1 MTVAVNPTAQVTLKP
16 KITNVQSAQKEMF
29 DFVKNP
35 PQDPVQ
41 AVKKFGDMLGVGAV
55 VSAGITAAFPFAAP
69 ILPVLSGI
77 FDLFSSGPSIG
88 EMTLDAINGISTQLS
103 EGLKN
108 LQEATE
114 NVVKEQT
121 QRTIDLV
128 LQGADTIA
136 REQSAIDVID
146 SINLQGVLEETYQK
160 KNELYVDF
168 LQKMQDYRH
177 DTLQTLAASI
187 DAEQARISAKYQQ
200 LLTQVYGM
208 IGEVA
213 PAILDALTQY
223 TQTQDA
229 PADAPP
235 DRQSLEDIK
244 PGSTTENKDSLL
256 PLIGIAA
263 GVGIAFAMSAGK
275 TKKR

>member
-1 MTVAVNPTAQVTLKP
+1 MTPSASVTLNP
-16 KITNVQSAQKEMF
+16 KITDAKSAQREMV
-29 DFVKNP
+29 DFVRNP
-35 PQDPVQ
+35 PKDPVQ
-41 AVKKFGDMLGVGAV
+41 AVKKFGSMLGVGAV
-55 VSAGITAAFPFAAP
+55 VSTGLTAAFPFAAP

-88 EMTLDAINGISTQLS
+88 EMTLDAINGLSTQLS

-114 NVVKEQT
+114 NIVKEQA
-121 QRTIDLV
+121 QQTINVV

-136 REQSAIDVID
+136 REQSAVDVMD
-146 SINLQGVLEETYQK
+146 SIGLQSILQETYEK

-168 LQKMQDYRH
+168 LQQMQTYRATAL
-177 DTLQTLAASI
+177 DELANTI
-187 DAEQARISAKYQQ
+187 DAEQKRISEKYQQ

-208 IGEVA
+208 IGEIA

-235 DRQSLEDIK
+235 DRQSLEDVK
-244 PGSTTENKDSLL
+244 PGSTIENKDSLL

-275 TKKR
+275 KKKR

>member
-1 MTVAVNPTAQVTLKP
+1 MTATANPSASITVNP

-35 PQDPVQ
+35 PKDPVQ
-41 AVKKFGDMLGVGAV
+41 AVKRFGDMLGVGAV
-55 VSAGITAAFPFAAP
+55 VSAGITTAFPFAAP

-88 EMTLDAINGISTQLS
+88 EMTLDAINGLSTQLS

-114 NVVKEQT
+114 NIVKEQT
-121 QRTIDLV
+121 QRSIDLV

-136 REQSAIDVID
+136 REQSALDVLD
-146 SINLQGVLEETYQK
+146 SINLQSILEETYQE
-160 KNELYVDF
+160 KNQLYVGF
-168 LQKMQDYRH
+168 LEEMQNYRNN
-177 DTLQTLAASI
+177 TLQTLAASI

-200 LLTQVYGM
+200 LLAQVYGM
-208 IGEVA
+208 IGEIA
-213 PAILDALTQY
+213 PAILNALTQY

-235 DRQSLEDIK
+235 ERESLEDVK
-244 PGSTTENKDSLL
+244 PGSTTENKDLL
-256 PLIGIAA
+256 FPLIGIAA

-275 TKKR
+275 KKKR

>member
-1 MTVAVNPTAQVTLKP
+1 MTPSASVTLNP
-16 KITNVQSAQKEMF
+16 KITDAKSAQREMF

-35 PQDPVQ
+35 PKDPVQ
-41 AVKKFGDMLGVGAV
+41 AVKKFGSMLGVGAI
-55 VSAGITAAFPFAAP
+55 VSTGITAAFPFAAP

-88 EMTLDAINGISTQLS
+88 EMTLDAINGLSTQLS

-114 NVVKEQT
+114 NIVKEQA
-121 QRTIDLV
+121 QQTINLV

-136 REQSAIDVID
+136 REQSAVDVID
-146 SINLQGVLEETYQK
+146 SLGLQSILQETYEK
-160 KNELYVDF
+160 KNELYVAF
-168 LQKMQDYRH
+168 LQDMQTYRANALNDLA
-177 DTLQTLAASI
+177 DTI
-187 DAEQARISAKYQQ
+187 DAEQKRISDKYQQ

-208 IGEVA
+208 IGEIA

-223 TQTQDA
+223 TQD
-229 PADAPP
+229 PAAESDAPP
-235 DRQSLEDIK
+235 AREMLSDVK
-244 PGSTTENKDSLL
+244 PDARIQAESSALL